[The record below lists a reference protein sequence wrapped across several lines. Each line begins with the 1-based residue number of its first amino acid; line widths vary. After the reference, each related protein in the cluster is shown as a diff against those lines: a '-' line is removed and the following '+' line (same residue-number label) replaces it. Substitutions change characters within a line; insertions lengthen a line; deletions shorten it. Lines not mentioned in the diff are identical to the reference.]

1 MGEGDERA
9 LDQRLRS
16 GGHDVR
22 GDLLTPL
29 LARHARDRDLLHGW
43 MRFENELDL
52 ARVDVEAAGDDQL
65 FDPPAD
71 RKRAVPADLAHV
83 TGAEE
88 SIGCEGLV
96 GGLWVAPVAG
106 ENHRPPTRRSE
117 EHTSELQS
125 PYDLVCRLLLEKK
138 NKNNQLQHNEAK
150 P

>member
-1 MGEGDERA
+1 
-9 LDQRLRS
+9 
-16 GGHDVR
+16 
-22 GDLLTPL
+22 
-29 LARHARDRDLLHGW
+29 

-106 ENHRPPTRRSE
+106 ENLAALE
-117 EHTSELQS
+117 EHLVELAELHL
-125 PYDLVCRLLLEKK
+125 DTGKRIADAARLTRALVRIRHHDSALGDAVALDGRL
-138 NKNNQLQHNEAK
+138 A
-150 P
+150 